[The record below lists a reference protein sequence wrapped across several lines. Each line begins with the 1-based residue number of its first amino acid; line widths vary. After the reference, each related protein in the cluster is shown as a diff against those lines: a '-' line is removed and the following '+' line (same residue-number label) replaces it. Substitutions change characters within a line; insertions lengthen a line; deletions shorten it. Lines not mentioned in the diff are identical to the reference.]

1 MKKIVLVDDEIDV
14 RQSISALVDWE
25 KFGFELVGEAGN
37 GQEALSVIEELQPDV
52 VLTDI
57 RMPIMDGIE
66 MSHNIHELDPTIRII
81 FLSGHERFEYAQ
93 SAIRLNI
100 EEYLLKPISIEDIE
114 QVLQRVG
121 NSIDEERQQALDM
134 KRMTQEYM
142 KTLDAI
148 RRSYLVSLTIDTHT
162 RAEEEKLRNLA
173 ELYQVNLAGD
183 MYVVVNIA
191 LLKENELQGVASV
204 SPQVKDRVFAE
215 ELSWVSYLK
224 NTQTIV
230 RKYMNA
236 EVFRQNDT
244 LTLIISGTKEE
255 LDSNLDTILLDI
267 QQTFIKTYDLEA
279 IMGVSRCVAGLH
291 ELKRAYRQ
299 ATDALNYC
307 RSSEDTQCVYMS
319 DIEALSP
326 SSFELDE
333 MIGERLVSAVKV
345 GDESTLKE
353 LSRDIYQEY
362 NLRHCSAETV
372 YMIYL
377 ELTSK
382 ILRIYG
388 QMVREPDRRWSH
400 HFMDE
405 MLQARTE
412 LLEVVYQKF
421 LNGTQHALRQIRE
434 NRDDMKESLTVQGL
448 KIMRQEYSD
457 PNFNQ
462 KSLASLLHISP
473 NYLSS
478 LFKKETAQSFKEH
491 LIEIRMQKAQE
502 LLLSTDKKILEIAQL
517 TGYVDQ
523 HYFSYGFKK
532 YFGKSPRQMR
542 EEQGERM
549 K

>member
-1 MKKIVLVDDEIDV
+1 MKKLILVDDEIDV
-14 RQSISALVDWE
+14 RTSISALVDWE

-37 GQEALSVIEELQPDV
+37 GQEGLSLVEELQPDV

-57 RMPIMDGIE
+57 KMPIMDGIE

-121 NSIDEERQQALDM
+121 HSIEEERQQALDM
-134 KRMTQEYM
+134 KRMTKEYM
-142 KTLDAI
+142 RTLDAI
-148 RRSYLVSLTIDTHT
+148 RRSYLVSLTIDTHDSSD
-162 RAEEEKLRNLA
+162 EEKLHNLA
-173 ELYQVNLAGD
+173 ELYQVNLEGD
-183 MYVVVNIA
+183 AYVVVSIA

-204 SPQVKDRVFAE
+204 SNLMKDQVFAE

-224 NTQTIV
+224 NTQTV
-230 RKYMNA
+230 VQKYVNA
-236 EVFRQNDT
+236 EIFRQNDT
-244 LTLIISGTKEE
+244 LTLIMAGSLATLEA
-255 LDSNLDTILLDI
+255 NLDTILLDI

-279 IMGVSRCVAGLH
+279 IMGVSRPMTSLH

-307 RSSEDTQCVYMS
+307 RSSEDTHWVYMS
-319 DIEALSP
+319 DIDTISP
-326 SSFELDE
+326 LSFEMDE
-333 MIGERLVSAVKV
+333 IVVERIISAVKV
-345 GDESTLKE
+345 GDLATLQK
-353 LSRDIYQEY
+353 LSYEIYQEY
-362 NLRHCSAETV
+362 NLRHCSAEAV

-388 QMVREPDRRWSH
+388 QLVREPDKRWSRQ
-400 HFMDE
+400 FMDE
-405 MLQARTE
+405 ILHARTE

-421 LNGTQHALRQIRE
+421 LKGAEHALRQIQE
-434 NRDDMKESLTVQGL
+434 NREDMKESLTVQGL

-462 KSLASLLHISP
+462 KALANLLHISP

-478 LFKKETAQSFKEH
+478 LFKKETSQSFKEH

-502 LLLSTDKKILEIAQL
+502 LLLSTDKKILEIAQM

-532 YFGKSPRQMR
+532 FFGKSPRQMR
-542 EEQGERM
+542 EEQGQALS
-549 K
+549 